1 MRPSEPFS
9 MNWISS
15 LYSVKVKVSVTL
27 LCPTVC
33 DPVDCSLL
41 GSSVCGI
48 LKAGILEWVTT
59 PFSRDLSR
67 DQTWI
72 SCITGRFFTI

>member
-15 LYSVKVKVSVTL
+15 LYSVKVKVSV
-27 LCPTVC
+27 VS
-33 DPVDCSLL
+33 DCVRPNGLLL

-48 LKAGILEWVTT
+48 LKTGILEWVTI

-67 DQTWI
+67 DQTQV
-72 SCITGRFFTI
+72 SCITGRFFTV